1 MINRLPTDPSPN
13 WFFSPLLYFALNLQT
28 GILSHGT
35 ACLENPTE
43 QPDVLRPYF
52 MSFSGSFRAHSIDG
66 SQREAWKTAVLPG
79 MGQISNILIWIA

>member
-35 ACLENPTE
+35 VGPEYPE
-43 QPDVLRPYF
+43 FY
-52 MSFSGSFRAHSIDG
+52 GSFIVLG
-66 SQREAWKTAVLPG
+66 CFMGNTVLIAWMVRRGKLGKPRSCLG
-79 MGQISNILIWIA
+79 WGQISNILIRIA